1 MVRPGEVADRPVERA
16 PFGWAALAA
25 VIAVC
30 AGPTAAAQT
39 APAQNPAAA
48 PAAAQQTAT
57 AGAPTSATS
66 HEPVLLEA
74 DQLVDDE
81 VARTITAEGDVQVR
95 YEGRTMRADKVIYDL
110 NAGTVHAT
118 GDVEMVMEDGSV
130 TYADEIETDDSMN
143 VAVATELRA
152 RLGSNGTLAA
162 RAALRHGE
170 GESELRNIIYTSCP
184 ICEGGNRPP
193 TWSLRARRA
202 IQNHATRTITYEG
215 AVLDVVGVPVLYLP
229 FFGHADPTVGRA
241 SGFLTPGIGRN
252 SRLGA
257 FYDQPYYWAIGP
269 SQDLTASLRL
279 HENVN
284 PLVGLDYRQRFFSGQ
299 MNFETTFTQEQLFDT
314 RGHRLGDDRFRWST
328 FGDGRFHIN
337 NYWDWGFGLERAYD
351 DFYLRRYDIEQ
362 VTAKNRG
369 PYIGTL
375 TRLISQ
381 LYAIGQ
387 DSDSYSQVSFV
398 NFQGL
403 TASDNSALLP
413 LILPFAD
420 TDHVYTDPWL
430 NGQLRLHANT
440 AVLVRNNNAST
451 LGNDGRFT
459 VSADWRKDMIVGPGL
474 VFSPFAQARGDLYSI
489 ETTPNH
495 YETITRGLGYAGAEL
510 SWPFMRPGR
519 DVDMIV
525 EPVVMATYA
534 SENQQDPRIVNED
547 SISFELDE
555 SNLFRPNGA
564 PNYDLWEPGGRVAVG
579 VRATARTHDGKS
591 ASVIFG
597 RRFRSQ
603 PDPLFTPAENL
614 DGKAS
619 DYVAG
624 VETDLG
630 HVFGASASIRLDDKD
645 LNIQRLDLGVRAAAG
660 RFNVDARY
668 FNRNSSVYTVT
679 GDPNQ
684 ELTAHVGVDLAR
696 GWRAQ
701 FGVTRDL
708 DSDINLRQE
717 IAAIYEDDCTFL
729 EITYSRSDTQA
740 GTIGP
745 DEGIQIRVGLRS
757 LGVFGGS

>member
-39 APAQNPAAA
+39 APPSAPATQQPASAA
-48 PAAAQQTAT
+48 PQN
-57 AGAPTSATS
+57 
-66 HEPVLLEA
+66 PVLLEA
-74 DQLVDDE
+74 DQLIDDE
-81 VARTITAEGDVQVR
+81 AAHTITAEGDVQVR
-95 YEGRTMRADKVIYDL
+95 YEGRTMRADRVVYDL

-118 GDVEMVMEDGSV
+118 GDVEMVMEDGSI
-130 TYADEIETDDSMN
+130 TYADEVETDDSMN

-152 RLGSNGTLAA
+152 HLGHNGTLAA

-170 GESELRNIIYTSCP
+170 GESELRNIIFTSCP

-202 IQNHATRTITYEG
+202 IQNHNSRTITYEG
-215 AVLDVVGVPVLYLP
+215 AVLDVAGVPVLYLP
-229 FFGHADPTVGRA
+229 FFGHPDPTVGRA
-241 SGFLTPGIGRN
+241 SGFLTPDVGRN

-257 FYDQPYYWAIGP
+257 FYDQPYYWAISP

-284 PLVGLDYRQRFFSGQ
+284 PLLGLDYRMRFFSGQ
-299 MNFETTFTQEQLFDT
+299 MNLNTTFTQEQLFDT
-314 RGHRLGDDRFRWST
+314 QGNRLGDDRFRWSA

-351 DFYLRRYDIEQ
+351 DFYLRRYDLEQ
-362 VTAKNRG
+362 ATGQDRG
-369 PYIGTL
+369 PYIGTR
-375 TRLISQ
+375 TRLVSQ

-387 DSDSYSQVSFV
+387 DADSYSQISFV

-403 TASDNSALLP
+403 TATDNSALLP
-413 LILPFAD
+413 LVLPFAE
-420 TDHVYTDPWL
+420 TDHVYSDPWL
-430 NGQLRLHANT
+430 NGQLRLKANT
-440 AVLVRNNNAST
+440 AVLLRNNNTT

-459 VSADWRKDMIVGPGL
+459 ASADWRKDMIVGPGL
-474 VFSPFAQARGDLYSI
+474 VVSPFAQARGDLYDI
-489 ETTPNH
+489 ETTPDH
-495 YETITRGLGYAGAEL
+495 YETVTRGLGLAGAQI
-510 SWPFMRPGR
+510 SWPFMRAGNKF
-519 DVDMIV
+519 DMIV
-525 EPVVMATYA
+525 EPIVMAAYGSQT
-534 SENQQDPRIVNED
+534 SQDPRIVNED
-547 SISFELDE
+547 SVGFELDE
-555 SNLFRPNGA
+555 SDLFRPNGA
-564 PNYDLWEPGGRVAVG
+564 PNYDLWEPGGRLAVG
-579 VRATARTHDGKS
+579 VRATARTHSGES
-591 ASVIFG
+591 ASLIFG
-597 RRFRSQ
+597 RRFRSEA
-603 PDPLFTPAENL
+603 DANFTPDENL

-630 HVFGASASIRLDDKD
+630 HVFGASASIRLDDEN
-645 LNIQRLDLGVRAAAG
+645 LNVQRLDLGVRAAAG
-660 RFNVDARY
+660 RFTVNARY
-668 FNRNSSVYTVT
+668 FNRNDSIYTST
-679 GDPNQ
+679 TDPN
-684 ELTAHVGVDLAR
+684 EEITAQVGVDLVR

-701 FGVTRDL
+701 FGLTRDL

>member
-1 MVRPGEVADRPVERA
+1 MVRPGEVADRPVERL

-39 APAQNPAAA
+39 APTPAPSPTTA
-48 PAAAQQTAT
+48 PATTAPQAAQQTPAT
-57 AGAPTSATS
+57 TD
-66 HEPVLLEA
+66 EKVLLEA
-74 DQLVDDE
+74 DQLIDDE
-81 VARTITAEGDVQVR
+81 AARTITAQGNVQVR
-95 YEGRTMRADKVIYDL
+95 YEGRTMRADQLVYDL
-110 NAGTVHAT
+110 NNGTIHAT

-130 TYADEIETDDSMN
+130 TYADEIQTDDSMN
-143 VAVATELRA
+143 LAVATELRA
-152 RLGSNGTLAA
+152 RLGRNGTLAA

-170 GESELRNIIYTSCP
+170 GESELRDIIFTSCP

-202 IQNHATRTITYEG
+202 IQNHATRTITYQG

-229 FFGHADPTVGRA
+229 YFGHPDPTVGRA
-241 SGFLTPGIGRN
+241 SGFLTPDIGRN

-257 FYDQPYYWAIGP
+257 FYDQPYYWAISP

-284 PLVGLDYRQRFFSGQ
+284 PLVGLDYRKRFFSGQ
-299 MNFETTFTQEQLFDT
+299 MNLDTTFTQEQLFDT
-314 RGHRLGDDRFRWST
+314 EGQRLGDDKFRWSA
-328 FGDGRFHIN
+328 FGSGRFHIN
-337 NYWDWGFGLERAYD
+337 NYWDWGFGLERTYD
-351 DFYLRRYDIEQ
+351 DFYLRRYDLEQ
-362 VTAKNRG
+362 ITAQDRG
-369 PYIGTL
+369 PYIGTR

-387 DSDSYSQVSFV
+387 DSDSYSQIAFV

-403 TASDNSALLP
+403 RSTDSSALLP
-413 LILPFAD
+413 LILPFAE
-420 TDHVYTDPWL
+420 TDHVYQDPWL
-430 NGQLRLHANT
+430 NGQLRLKANT
-440 AVLVRNNNAST
+440 AVLVRNDSAST

-459 VSADWRKDMIVGPGL
+459 ASADWRKDLIVGPGL
-474 VFSPFAQARGDLYSI
+474 VLSPFAQARGDLYDI
-489 ETTPNH
+489 ETTPDH
-495 YETITRGLGYAGAEL
+495 YETVTRGLGLAGAQL

-519 DVDMIV
+519 NVDMIV
-525 EPVVMATYA
+525 EPIVMAAYA
-534 SENQQDPRIVNED
+534 SENQQDPRIINED
-547 SISFELDE
+547 SLGFELDE
-555 SNLFRPNGA
+555 SDIFRPNAA

-579 VRATARTHDGKS
+579 VRATARTHSGES
-591 ASVIFG
+591 ASLIFG
-597 RRFRSQ
+597 RRFRSES
-603 PDPLFTPAENL
+603 DPNFTDAENL
-614 DGKAS
+614 ADKSS

-624 VETDLG
+624 IETDLG
-630 HVFGASASIRLDDKD
+630 HAFGASASIRLDDKD
-645 LNIQRLDLGVRAAAG
+645 LNVQRLDLGVHAAAG
-660 RFNVDARY
+660 RFTVQARY
-668 FNRNSSVYTVT
+668 FNLNDSVYTT
-679 GDPNQ
+679 TPNE
-684 ELTAHVGVDLAR
+684 ELTASVGVDLVR

-701 FGVTRDL
+701 FGLTRDL

-729 EITYSRSDTQA
+729 EITYSRSDTTA